1 MSNGSQAIFAGTIAP
16 DAGALLIDFK
26 TVRPAKPVFT
36 VWRNILN
43 EQDKDM
49 VPENQVAFS
58 LETPTPTTN
67 HSKRIAGLPQGMKLW
82 LRIDAQ
88 AEDLPVGDP
97 RGAASSVVGTGTF
110 VRVCLVKI
118 GSLEVLNNGDSGG
131 GADMLFQFQVFDG
144 SDSVGEGLIDLFQL
158 DVDSIDN
165 GEFVPGIVHTFK
177 IDNAPDVVVPY
188 LSSLH
193 HTLGFLQFPKIGERI
208 GDTLPAPPPR
218 VGSNDEAEF
227 ADCMGPVTLPTTL
240 GDTTSS
246 AFIMGTGLAV
256 PSITST
262 LQIET
267 IVSNPSNILP
277 VRLIRLIHFPG
288 FG

>member
-1 MSNGSQAIFAGTIAP
+1 MINGSQAIFAGTIAP

-193 HTLGFLQFPKIGERI
+193 RKGGFPTIGTRTI
-208 GDTLPAPPPR
+208 PDTLPDEAGS
-218 VGSNDEAEF
+218 GSNDDFEF
-227 ADCMGPVTLPTTL
+227 ADVMGRVSLPTQL
-240 GDTTSS
+240 GDTTQSG
-246 AFIMGTGLAV
+246 FMMNTGLNV
-256 PSITST
+256 PSITAT
-262 LQIET
+262 LAFET
-267 IVSNPSNILP
+267 NVLNPSNILP
-277 VRLIRLIHFPG
+277 VKLFHHGPG
-288 FG
+288 FP